1 MTLGLLGTVELLYAI
16 SETCNSL
23 HLLMKVAVIGTQGM
37 MERSRGL
44 QVGKPEFQIWL
55 LQWLQSH
62 LISLA
67 VNFHTCQMWSKIKYL
82 LMVLA
87 AVIFYHSLCN
97 TSMIAQM
104 VKNLPAMWA
113 TWVQS
118 LGREDPLG
126 KGNATHPS
134 ILAWKTP
141 WTEEP
146 GRLESMGLQRLR
158 YDWATF
164 SHSLTLYNMPQY
176 LGSSFIISLFTY
188 WSVPL
193 FNIYIFLFNLQKCS
207 LHTKN
212 YKYLCIYYPDLTD
225 VNNLAIFD
233 SDFLFKW
240 DET

>member
-1 MTLGLLGTVELLYAI
+1 MDFKVE
-16 SETCNSL
+16 SL
-23 HLLMKVAVIGTQGM
+23 SS
-37 MERSRGL
+37 RSGCYRG
-44 QVGKPEFQIWL
+44 F
-55 LQWLQSH
+55 SH

-97 TSMIAQM
+97 TSTIAQM
-104 VKNLPAMWA
+104 VKNLPAMWV
-113 TWVQS
+113 TWVRS

-193 FNIYIFLFNLQKCS
+193 FNIYI
-207 LHTKN
+207 
-212 YKYLCIYYPDLTD
+212 
-225 VNNLAIFD
+225 
-233 SDFLFKW
+233 
-240 DET
+240 